1 MNNTTTVQFLGRQ
14 FLVTIKSLFSGCSDC
29 FHGLLC
35 PVSWE
40 GKEVCDC
47 FWEFDGWRTY
57 WHNYCRT
64 QPLFLS
70 SSFKMEERAAA
81 VLAGFYPVFSSFNLF
96 PFLYFS
102 PFSFISNN
110 FVSIY
115 TVLYIPSTTPP
126 LPTHL
131 SMTVF
136 KVHLLPSLPLPSLFA
151 ESRAVSSSATQ
162 GPVHTREE
170 KTTSVLPTM
179 PRQCF
184 VFQFRKKYDFIWRLS
199 VLSSFWFSMLQET
212 QTPVCVS
219 GLATKKE
226 LLLWCWNFFFFC
238 IIIYRS

>member
-57 WHNYCRT
+57 WHNYCLT

-115 TVLYIPSTTPP
+115 TVLYIPSPP
-126 LPTHL
+126 LSLPISAWPCSKCTYCPH
-131 SMTVF
+131 F
-136 KVHLLPSLPLPSLFA
+136 PCLPSSLSP
-151 ESRAVSSSATQ
+151 EQSPAVQPKDLFTQ
-162 GPVHTREE
+162 GKKKQRLCYQQCRVNALYFNLGRN
-170 KTTSVLPTM
+170 TTLFEDCLFCLRSDF
-179 PRQCF
+179 QCC
-184 VFQFRKKYDFIWRLS
+184 KKHKLLS
-199 VLSSFWFSMLQET
+199 VCQDLQPKRNYYYGVGT
-212 QTPVCVS
+212 
-219 GLATKKE
+219 
-226 LLLWCWNFFFFC
+226 FFFFV
-238 IIIYRS
+238 